1 MTAGITITQATFAT
15 EVLEASRD
23 RPVVVDFF
31 ATWCGPCQLLKP
43 LLEKLTAE
51 YGIALAKVD
60 IDADPELAQTYG
72 VQGVPDVR
80 IVVDGQVREGFV
92 GVLPEPKLRE
102 FLTNLQQRSALNRQL
117 DAIFV
122 EAEAGQIEAAE
133 AKLKALLEEYPNDA
147 GLVLEA
153 ANFYLEAGQPDTAE
167 TLLGRIS
174 QYNREYADRA
184 QGLRTLIQFKQI
196 ANAEPVSELDRLY
209 QTAVQQV
216 LAQDYETALL
226 GLLVILERDRIYR
239 QDGARKAMIT
249 VFNLLGDDHPL
260 TKEYRKKLMMALY

>member
-1 MTAGITITQATFAT
+1 MSSGLTVTQATFAT

-43 LLEKLTAE
+43 LLERLTE
-51 YGIALAKVD
+51 ECGITLAKVD

-80 IVVDGQVREGFV
+80 IVVDGQVQEGFV
-92 GVLPEPKLRE
+92 GALTEAKLRE
-102 FLTNLQQRSALNRQL
+102 FLTNLKQRSSLGKRL
-117 DAIFV
+117 DAIFA
-122 EAEAGQIEAAE
+122 EAETGAIAPAE
-133 AKLKALLEEYPNDA
+133 IKLKALLEEFPNDA

-153 ANFYLEAGQPDTAE
+153 ANFYLEAGQPETAE

-174 QYNREYADRA
+174 PHDSTYADRA

-196 ANAEPVSELDRLY
+196 AIAEPLSELDRLY

-216 LAQDYETALL
+216 LAQDYETALQ
-226 GLLVILERDRIYR
+226 GLLVILERDRLYR

-249 VFNLLGDDHPL
+249 VFNLLGNDHPL
-260 TKEYRKKLMMALY
+260 TKDYRKRLMMALY